1 MEIIWAS
8 SPYATISPSVCEYV
22 AMVSQYVFPSS
33 RGLFRIV
40 KHGHR
45 WRSLIEA
52 KEVARHDSPEAA
64 LDALREAWPQAR
76 LPQTLS
82 GWRYLAEAAN
92 LPHARLAR
100 ATNGI
105 RVVGI
110 DPAQPRVR
118 RSRRAWGRSTLD
130 VTDHG

>member
-1 MEIIWAS
+1 
-8 SPYATISPSVCEYV
+8 
-22 AMVSQYVFPSS
+22 MVSQYVFPSS
-33 RGLFRIV
+33 RGLFRIA

-45 WRSLIEA
+45 WRSLVEA
-52 KEVARHDSPEAA
+52 QEVARHDSPEAA

-76 LPQTLS
+76 LPQALS
-82 GWRYLAEAAN
+82 EWRYVAEAAS
-92 LPHARLAR
+92 LPYARLAR

-110 DPAQPRVR
+110 DPSQPRVR
-118 RSRRAWGRSTLD
+118 RSRRVWGRPSRD

>member
-1 MEIIWAS
+1 
-8 SPYATISPSVCEYV
+8 
-22 AMVSQYVFPSS
+22 MVSQYVFPST

-52 KEVARHDSPEAA
+52 REVARHDSPEAA
-64 LDALREAWPQAR
+64 LDALRQAWPRAR
-76 LPQTLS
+76 LPQVLS
-82 GWRYLAEAAN
+82 GWRYVAEATY

-105 RVVGI
+105 RVTGI
-110 DPAQPRVR
+110 DPSQPLVR
-118 RSRRAWGRSTLD
+118 RSRRGQGRPSRS
-130 VTDHG
+130 VIDHG

>member
-1 MEIIWAS
+1 
-8 SPYATISPSVCEYV
+8 
-22 AMVSQYVFPSS
+22 MVSQYVFPSS

-45 WRSLIEA
+45 WRALIEVS
-52 KEVARHDSPEAA
+52 EVSRHDSAEAA
-64 LDALREAWPQAR
+64 LNALRDACPQAR
-76 LPQTLS
+76 LPQKLS
-82 GWRYLAEAAN
+82 SWRYVAEAAE

-110 DPAQPRVR
+110 DPSQPRAR
-118 RSRRAWGRSTLD
+118 RSRRGSSRSSRD